1 MRVDSGPE
9 GWDDVIVGAGSA
21 GAVLAGRLSECP
33 DRRVLLLEAGRSV
46 ERDPMGA
53 RPVGHS
59 VLSGANWSHVA
70 FLGARPGEGRQLPYP
85 VGKALGGSSAINSAI
100 ALRALPADFEGWSA
114 TAGAEW
120 TWSRVAPY
128 FAKLEADA
136 DIDGPE
142 HGVNGPIPVR
152 RPGRLDDTALAFVSA
167 CRTMALP
174 DLADLNGDPGVG
186 VGLVPSNSR
195 EGRRVSTADAYLVP
209 ARSRA
214 NLMVRERSRV
224 MRVLIAGGRAV
235 GVEALV
241 DGRPV
246 RVSADR
252 VTVCAGAIGTPG
264 ILERS
269 GIGSAE
275 RLKAFGIRPVADL
288 RGVGENLIDHPVV
301 VIWALPRMQSRTS
314 GGPLHTVM
322 ARAASAGPDQIPD
335 TGVFLATDVVDV
347 TAPVIRA
354 ALNGRRA
361 VSVSVALLAPASR
374 GSVHVAGAG
383 PDAEPSIALPLVSE
397 EEDLAALR
405 WGTRLAWTLIRSTPM
420 ARLLDRVFIWTDRM
434 MCDDILI
441 GPAIRRFVAPMF
453 HPVGTARMGLATDAM
468 AVVDERCRVHEVS
481 GLNVVDASVMPV
493 IPRATPNLTCVMI
506 AERVAEWLSQ
516 T

>member
-1 MRVDSGPE
+1 MSRDVGPD
-9 GWDDVIVGAGSA
+9 GWDDVVVGAGSA
-21 GAVLAGRLSECP
+21 GAVIAGRLSECP

-46 ERDPMGA
+46 EPDPMDA
-53 RPVGHS
+53 RPVGHP
-59 VLSGANWSHVA
+59 VLSGANWNHVA
-70 FLGARPGEGRQLPYP
+70 FLGPSPGEGRQLAYP
-85 VGKALGGSSAINSAI
+85 VGKAVGGSSAINSAI
-100 ALRALPADFEGWSA
+100 ALRALPVDFEDWSA
-114 TAGAEW
+114 TAGADW
-120 TWSRVAPY
+120 SWSRVAPY

-136 DIDGPE
+136 DIAGPA
-142 HGVNGPIPVR
+142 HGVDGPIPVR
-152 RPGRLDDTALAFVSA
+152 RPERLDDTALAFVAA
-167 CRTMALP
+167 CQEMALP

-195 EGRRVSTADAYLVP
+195 QGRRVSTADAYLAP

-214 NLMVRERSRV
+214 NLIVRERSRV
-224 MRVLIAGGRAV
+224 MRVLMAGGRAV

-246 RVSADR
+246 RVLADR
-252 VTVCAGAIGTPG
+252 VTLCAGAIGTPG

-275 RLKAFGIRPVADL
+275 RLRALGISPVADL
-288 RGVGENLIDHPVV
+288 RGVGENLTDHPVV
-301 VIWALPRMQSRTS
+301 VFWALPRMQSRP
-314 GGPLHTVM
+314 GIGPLHTVM
-322 ARAASAGPDQIPD
+322 ARAASAGTDDAPD
-335 TGVFLATDVVDV
+335 TGVFLATDVVDIAV
-347 TAPVIRA
+347 PVVRA

-361 VSVSVALLAPASR
+361 VSVSVALLAPISR
-374 GSVHVAGAG
+374 GSVHLAGSSA
-383 PDAEPSIALPLVSE
+383 DAEPSIALSLVSE
-397 EEDLAALR
+397 EADLAALR
-405 WGTRLAWTLIRSTPM
+405 WGARLAWTLMRSTPM

-434 MCDDILI
+434 MWDDILI

-453 HPVGTARMGLATDAM
+453 HPVGTARMGRANDAM

-516 T
+516 A